1 MNICVLEKAAETLLG
16 PPNLVSAESRRE
28 AEQLFHS
35 IKQELTIEAAA
46 QVIRCTR
53 NQCVLFQIAQMTG
66 EIVLRDWVFLSKE
79 QIIHTYKM
87 LLEFVAET
95 EDLSNYARTA
105 FLRSVAMI
113 LKRGI
118 IDEKTGDEEDV
129 FGIIHNLLISQNAR
143 MQAIGGELIS
153 AITHQFSSSWRNAKF
168 SITWDFHLRAKSKF
182 ENTGLRHLLEMSL
195 KTLHTLVLQSSILPD
210 EFARRIC
217 EKFLEVA
224 ETALSWNFAS
234 KMFSRLFYFCQ
245 ATNSFRPPA
254 SWKDLLENDEFFGL
268 FFQFFGLFFQLHAK
282 IRTDEALSL
291 RTLSC
296 LVQLAGLSGDVLSSS
311 DFTKHYMKLYI
322 NSLLDLF
329 AEGPLPHEVNHFCTI
344 VNRLFQYRPIQMIM
358 QIGPDL
364 RERFLT
370 YLSRYIE
377 HLTKQAMYKAIG
389 AGEHDD
395 HHSVALLY
403 DSWTLLLRGRWR
415 LELSQEEETVIDN
428 ELINGPN
435 LQIVKSFVECVL
447 GPPLGCRPPVYT
459 EDDDGEDDR
468 VLFNDLLIP
477 LGTMTCYSVRDFMD
491 MMIHLIRERVAEFRT
506 MASGSTDLT
515 RLPFWQEDLHWILL
529 IISNSIV
536 SEDTDGT
543 CRTEPE
549 VFDNSITLVK
559 DRGQVFRLEDTD
571 AFLTRCIEDPGADR
585 SEADTLVDPY
595 LRLIGEVLAWAAL
608 EHQLVSEGAAEFVSP
623 ELTSCVNCIVLQ
635 DADALMLPVLPHA
648 GTFALLVVKFVV
660 HKVFTVLKK
669 FGGEE
674 KLCLDAVNLL
684 IGMIDPYA
692 TSLASAP
699 ELFDHLVQLDI
710 AALPSR

>member
-1 MNICVLEKAAETLLG
+1 G

-129 FGIIHNLLISQNAR
+129 FGIIHNLLISQNGR

-217 EKFLEVA
+217 EKFLEV
-224 ETALSWNFAS
+224 LI
-234 KMFSRLFYFCQ
+234 

-254 SWKDLLENDEFFGL
+254 SWKDLLENDE
-268 FFQFFGLFFQLHAK
+268 FFGLFFQLHAK

-377 HLTKQAMYKAIG
+377 HLTKQAMYKAIV
-389 AGEHDD
+389 
-395 HHSVALLY
+395 SSAL
-403 DSWTLLLRGRWR
+403 
-415 LELSQEEETVIDN
+415 VI
-428 ELINGPN
+428 
-435 LQIVKSFVECVL
+435 
-447 GPPLGCRPPVYT
+447 
-459 EDDDGEDDR
+459 
-468 VLFNDLLIP
+468 FND
-477 LGTMTCYSVRDFMD
+477 
-491 MMIHLIRERVAEFRT
+491 
-506 MASGSTDLT
+506 
-515 RLPFWQEDLHWILL
+515 
-529 IISNSIV
+529 
-536 SEDTDGT
+536 
-543 CRTEPE
+543 
-549 VFDNSITLVK
+549 
-559 DRGQVFRLEDTD
+559 
-571 AFLTRCIEDPGADR
+571 
-585 SEADTLVDPY
+585 
-595 LRLIGEVLAWAAL
+595 
-608 EHQLVSEGAAEFVSP
+608 
-623 ELTSCVNCIVLQ
+623 
-635 DADALMLPVLPHA
+635 
-648 GTFALLVVKFVV
+648 
-660 HKVFTVLKK
+660 
-669 FGGEE
+669 
-674 KLCLDAVNLL
+674 
-684 IGMIDPYA
+684 
-692 TSLASAP
+692 
-699 ELFDHLVQLDI
+699 
-710 AALPSR
+710 